1 MMSIVHVPDTGEDDA
16 ELTDDGTSGLHRIGA
31 VRRQQGLSCRTIA
44 RKLNVDVSTIKLQ
57 EQPNSDLLLSEL
69 YLWQQVLDVPVTEL
83 LVETGDHLAAPVLR
97 RAQLVRIM
105 KTAMAIQETTS
116 QEPIRRMSQTLI
128 EQLKELMPELEH
140 ITAWHTV
147 GKRRRRDEYGVAAE
161 RRLSDNIFLDLL
173 D

>member
-1 MMSIVHVPDTGEDDA
+1 MSIVHVHDTSDDEA
-16 ELTDDGTSGLHRIGA
+16 DMTHDEQSGLHRISA

-44 RKLNVDVSTIKLQ
+44 RKLNIDVSTVKLQ
-57 EQPNSDLLLSEL
+57 EQPSTDLLLSEL
-69 YLWQQVLDVPVTEL
+69 YIWQQVLDVPVAEL
-83 LVETGDHLAAPVLR
+83 LVETGEHLAAPVLR

-105 KTAMAIQETTS
+105 KTAMAIHESAGQES
-116 QEPIRRMSQTLI
+116 IRRMALTLI
-128 EQLKELMPELEH
+128 EQLKEVMPELQH